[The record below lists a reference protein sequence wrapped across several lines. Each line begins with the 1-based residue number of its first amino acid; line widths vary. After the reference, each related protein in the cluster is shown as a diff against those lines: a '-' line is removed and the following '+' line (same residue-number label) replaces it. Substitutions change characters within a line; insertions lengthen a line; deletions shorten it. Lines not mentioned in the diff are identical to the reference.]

1 MFCKNQHFLDLL
13 GPFSKFYL
21 IFMYFSLFSVECG
34 QRGASYVTVRNGG
47 EPNAPILWSG
57 CGNTGVPQLQGP
69 IRSMSNKIWIES
81 HLEGSGYSFR

>member
-1 MFCKNQHFLDLL
+1 MTYLDL
-13 GPFSKFYL
+13 FRSFTSFF
-21 IFMYFSLFSVECG
+21 IYFSLFSVECG